1 MAKVNITLK
10 IDARLLKKIK
20 VLAAE
25 QDTSISALMTGL
37 LEEKVKR
44 DSEYENAKER
54 ALTRLREGYDLGFTP
69 PTSRDELHER

>member
-1 MAKVNITLK
+1 MTKINITLK
-10 IDARLLKKIK
+10 IDAQLLKKIK

>member
-1 MAKVNITLK
+1 MTKINITLK
-10 IDARLLKKIK
+10 IDAQLLKKIK

-69 PTSRDELHER
+69 PNVPRRVA